1 MLPEVTANAEL
12 VIPALRL
19 DVALFGLTC
28 DPGDAAAVALGTF
41 VPRWLADA
49 LTPEVAAAAVLL
61 RSRNHAAPRTAD
73 PDDGDRRRVR
83 DATRARTLV
92 SGSVAAGD
100 LALDLDEGRRRR
112 RLCEVPLEPGHRA
125 HGVAAALE
133 AVLDHF
139 CPKGAAPGRADLA
152 RLRALADDA
161 LADLVALAE
170 DPGPDPVALA
180 RRVAAGAPA
189 LALTVALC
197 GRVVRS
203 RRARGDLAGSL
214 AVARALAEARP
225 DDGHAQA
232 ALAQAL
238 EASGDAA
245 AAAETLALAARLDPA
260 AAPPLTVGRAFA
272 AAGDAPEAARWFVRG
287 GGAAR
292 PAAAA
297 DNLVA
302 LAELHAAAGRPG
314 EAEARLREA
323 LTRVPDHAWAHADLG
338 ALLGAK
344 GDLGGMVKALE
355 AGLGGLPPDD
365 RDRLVDAASDRL
377 LAAGDVGGLLAVAA
391 AATADGHSSP
401 VTAGAYAVGVLRTR
415 GGDLRRALVLLRPHL
430 GADLPGEIAGPLKSL
445 FADVACRL
453 ADAAPDPEAR
463 AVLHRAVEVA
473 PDHGDARLRLG
484 RLLLA
489 AGRSGEALTVLQP
502 APGLPGGGER
512 AWAELARAHLAE
524 GREDLAAVAA
534 ERAGKAAKA
543 YPELR
548 RLGR

>member
-1 MLPEVTANAEL
+1 MLPPVSENPEL

-28 DPGDAAAVALGTF
+28 DAGDAAAVALAAF
-41 VPRWLADA
+41 VPRWLTDA

-61 RSRNHAAPRTAD
+61 RAGRLTAPRVAD
-73 PDDGDRRRVR
+73 PDDDDRRRVR
-83 DATRARTLV
+83 DGTRAGTLV
-92 SGSVAAGD
+92 AGRVGSASIT
-100 LALDLDEGRRRR
+100 LDLDEGRRRW

-133 AVLDHF
+133 AALDHF
-139 CPKGAAPGRADLA
+139 APKGAAPGRADLDG
-152 RLRALADDA
+152 LRALADDA

-197 GRVVRS
+197 GRLVRS
-203 RRARGDLAGSL
+203 RRAAGDAAGSL
-214 AVARALAEARP
+214 SVARALAEARP

-232 ALAQAL
+232 ALAEAL
-238 EASGDAA
+238 EASGDTA

-260 AAPPLTVGRAFA
+260 AAPPLAVGRAFA
-272 AAGDAPEAARWFVRG
+272 AAGDVAEAARWFVRG
-287 GGAAR
+287 GGAAS
-292 PAAAA
+292 PTVAA

-323 LTRVPDHAWAHADLG
+323 VSRAPDHPRAHAALG
-338 ALLGAK
+338 SLLGAK
-344 GDLGGMVKALE
+344 GDLGGLVHELE

-377 LAAGDVGGLLAVAA
+377 LAAGDTGGLLAVAA
-391 AATADGHSSP
+391 AATADGRSTP

-430 GADLPGEIAGPLKSL
+430 GADLPDAVKGPVRSL

-453 ADAAPDPEAR
+453 ADAAPDTEAR

-473 PDHGDARLRLG
+473 PGHGEARLRLG

-489 AGRSGEALTVLQP
+489 AGRSAEALAVLQP

-524 GREDLAAVAA
+524 GRDDLAAVAA
-534 ERAGKAAKA
+534 ERAGKAAKD

-548 RLGR
+548 RLTR